1 MATVAPDGGRAWT
14 DAAREDERTVQTL
27 YLAELREQV
36 SAEVSGLSA
45 HPAFRN
51 RMLTLGITPGSQVVV
66 IRRMPFGGPLEI
78 EVRGTRLAIR
88 QADAAQIAVRVKNGQ
103 EQEAAP

>member
-1 MATVAPDGGRAWT
+1 MHEMRLSDLDVHMEA
-14 DAAREDERTVQTL
+14 
-27 YLAELREQV
+27 QV
-36 SAEVSGLSA
+36 RSVSG

-51 RMLTLGITPGSQVVV
+51 RMLTLGITPGSHILL

-88 QADAAQIAVRVKNGQ
+88 RADAESIAVAVG
-103 EQEAAP
+103 P